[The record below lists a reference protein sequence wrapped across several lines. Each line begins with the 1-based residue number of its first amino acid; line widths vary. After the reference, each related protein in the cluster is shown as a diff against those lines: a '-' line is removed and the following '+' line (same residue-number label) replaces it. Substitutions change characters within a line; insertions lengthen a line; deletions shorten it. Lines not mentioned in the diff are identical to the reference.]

1 MMGLEWTQ
9 YENGP
14 RPPRAREAGRPH
26 DMALSRA
33 APGARGARDVRSV
46 RLGSSRARSARR
58 ARCRAVN
65 DASTLLRDGV
75 AAYERGARM
84 DGYKLFEKALARDDL
99 TLEERRELNYCAM
112 CCVAAFGD
120 VEAAKMYL
128 REMEACGLRFDDAMA
143 DPGRMRMESSALMR
157 NQLKKFAAGEARSVG
172 AVRKE
177 QFERE
182 RANAGGAPSPST
194 SSVSGLRDLDIS
206 SDTDESI
213 EAIVKRVG
221 ILIAL
226 SIVGFAAL
234 FSAGMGIMQPGSLPF
249 EEIY

>member
-1 MMGLEWTQ
+1 
-9 YENGP
+9 
-14 RPPRAREAGRPH
+14 
-26 DMALSRA
+26 
-33 APGARGARDVRSV
+33 
-46 RLGSSRARSARR
+46 
-58 ARCRAVN
+58 
-65 DASTLLRDGV
+65 
-75 AAYERGARM
+75 M
-84 DGYKLFEKALARDDL
+84 DGYKMFEKALARDDL

-120 VEAAKMYL
+120 VEAAKMYM
-128 REMEACGLRFDDAMA
+128 REMEACGLRFDDALA
-143 DPGRMRMESSALMR
+143 DPGRMRMETSALMR

-182 RANAGGAPSPST
+182 RANEGATST

-234 FSAGMGIMQPGSLPF
+234 FNAGMGIMQPGSLPF